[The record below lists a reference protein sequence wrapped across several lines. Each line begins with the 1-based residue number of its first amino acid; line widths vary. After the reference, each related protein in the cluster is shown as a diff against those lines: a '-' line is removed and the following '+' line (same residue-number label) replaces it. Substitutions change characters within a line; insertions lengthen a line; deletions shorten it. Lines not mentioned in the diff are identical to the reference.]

1 MSEPALI
8 PLYYADT
15 GTIRHDKRVSKIDE
29 EWIDQ
34 LGREVFEIARK
45 AGTEPAFSGAFYATK
60 TAGLYRCIC
69 CGTDLFSSVDK
80 FDSGTGW
87 PSFGN
92 PISQLNIRTKQDISA
107 GMERTEVLCARCNA
121 HLGHVFD
128 DGPKPTGKRF
138 CINAVSL
145 DFKKEGEAGKETEK

>member
-15 GTIRHDKRVSKIDE
+15 GKISHEKRINKTED
-29 EWIDQ
+29 EWIAQ

-45 AGTEPAFSGAFYATK
+45 GGTEPAFTGAFYATK
-60 TAGLYRCIC
+60 TVGLYRCIC
-69 CGTDLFSSVDK
+69 CGNDLFTSVDK

-92 PISQLNIRTKQDISA
+92 PVSELNIRTKQDVSI
-107 GMERTEVLCARCNA
+107 GMERTEVHCARCNA
-121 HLGHVFD
+121 HLGHVFE
-128 DGPKPTGKRF
+128 DGPPPSGLQYCMNSTALLFFPGLVAIRQ
-138 CINAVSL
+138 
-145 DFKKEGEAGKETEK
+145 G